1 MSNEARRAAEKILD
15 CMADAF
21 RELRQLMVFAE
32 DKDYYQ
38 NQIAE
43 IIDGEFAK
51 KKGE

>member
-1 MSNEARRAAEKILD
+1 MSNEARRAADKILD
-15 CMADAF
+15 CLSDEF
-21 RELRQLMVFAE
+21 RELRQIMVFAE
-32 DKDYYQ
+32 DKYYYQ